1 MVWNEPGKD
10 KDPWNNA
17 NRPPDLERMVKNL
30 QQRLGA
36 LFGGKHGGRQ
46 HFHAAALWWLLP
58 VIVAAW
64 LISGF
69 YRVVPG
75 NRGVNLVFGSYVNVT
90 QPGLHWHL
98 PWPIGR
104 ADIISGVQG
113 RDYAHSYNRL
123 LTSDGAIVV
132 VDTLVYYHIEDVHAY
147 LFSVATPAHMRMGA
161 DAGAKAL
168 LGGLT
173 SAAVRAAVAHSVLAD
188 LLGSGRDAV
197 EVRARQ
203 TLETALRPYHAGL
216 AVTRLV
222 FQRVSVPVTVAAA
235 HADVQKARQ
244 DASEAQAAARTY
256 ADDLLPQAQAVAA
269 AKLTQAEAYRTT
281 LVGRAGADTARF
293 DAILAA
299 YRKAPGLT
307 RDELYLQ
314 TMQDILGGANKVIV
328 DARNGNV
335 TVQFGQPF
343 ATPQTAPVP
352 AAPNRKTTSMHPVTP
367 VPAAASS
374 KEGA

>member
-1 MVWNEPGKD
+1 M
-10 KDPWNNA
+10 
-17 NRPPDLERMVKNL
+17 
-30 QQRLGA
+30 
-36 LFGGKHGGRQ
+36 
-46 HFHAAALWWLLP
+46 
-58 VIVAAW
+58 
-64 LISGF
+64 
-69 YRVVPG
+69 
-75 NRGVNLVFGSYVNVT
+75 
-90 QPGLHWHL
+90 
-98 PWPIGR
+98 
-104 ADIISGVQG
+104 
-113 RDYAHSYNRL
+113 
-123 LTSDGAIVV
+123 
-132 VDTLVYYHIEDVHAY
+132 
-147 LFSVATPAHMRMGA
+147 
-161 DAGAKAL
+161 
-168 LGGLT
+168 
-173 SAAVRAAVAHSVLAD
+173 
-188 LLGSGRDAV
+188 
-197 EVRARQ
+197 
-203 TLETALRPYHAGL
+203 
-216 AVTRLV
+216 
-222 FQRVSVPVTVAAA
+222 
-235 HADVQKARQ
+235 
-244 DASEAQAAARTY
+244 
-256 ADDLLPQAQAVAA
+256 AA